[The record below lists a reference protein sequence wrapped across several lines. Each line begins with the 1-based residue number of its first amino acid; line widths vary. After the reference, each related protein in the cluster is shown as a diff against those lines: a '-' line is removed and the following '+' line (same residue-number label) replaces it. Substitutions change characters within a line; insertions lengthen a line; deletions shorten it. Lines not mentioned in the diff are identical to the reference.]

1 MQTTIFN
8 KDISNNILYDFL
20 DLNCVVENNYYILDR
35 ESYKKYEFNNQISDF
50 YKTMEQYYKKN
61 KKYYIE
67 REYSYNNL
75 LTIIRQICRK
85 NNIEYISK
93 IKYNKSKYNIIYYIL
108 KL

>member
-20 DLNCVVENNYYILDR
+20 DLNCVLENNYYILDR
-35 ESYKKYEFNNQISDF
+35 ESYKKYEFNDQLSNF
-50 YKTMEQYYKKN
+50 YNKIEEYYKKN

-75 LTIIRQICRK
+75 LTIIRQICRN

-93 IKYNKSKYNIIYYIL
+93 IKYNKSKYTIIYYIL

>member
-1 MQTTIFN
+1 MQTTIFK
-8 KDISNNILYDFL
+8 KDISNIILYDFL
-20 DLNCVVENNYYILDR
+20 DSHCVLENNYYILDR

-85 NNIEYISK
+85 NNIVYINK